1 MKLIWENNFL
11 KATRKKED
19 PDICSTDNF
28 CLLALVKDDKT
39 AGNMEGNKDSICFR
53 TDLL

>member
-1 MKLIWENNFL
+1 MKLIWENTFL

-28 CLLALVKDDKT
+28 CLLALIKDDKT
-39 AGNMEGNKDSICFR
+39 AGNMEGNKDSVCFR
-53 TDLL
+53 EDLL